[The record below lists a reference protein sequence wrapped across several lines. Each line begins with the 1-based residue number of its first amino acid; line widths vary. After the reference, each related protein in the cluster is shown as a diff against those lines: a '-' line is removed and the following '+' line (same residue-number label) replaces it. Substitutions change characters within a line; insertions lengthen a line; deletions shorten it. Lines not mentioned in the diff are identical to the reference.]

1 MELDRLIVVAAVD
14 GSEHTDSV
22 VREAVRFALLL
33 EADLHVVH
41 VVHLTGFYYSALASA
56 LIDEK
61 DLEQKLLDAVWQ
73 KVDPLIEDAD
83 GVTVTKVGLS
93 GYAGDVIADYAD
105 EVGAELIVIGS
116 RGWGAVKAAV
126 LGSTSQRVLHKT
138 ERNVLVVSR

>member
-1 MELDRLIVVAAVD
+1 MDQHRLIVVAAVD

-22 VREAVRFALLL
+22 IREAVRFARLL
-33 EADLHVVH
+33 EAELHVVH

-56 LIDEK
+56 LIDENE
-61 DLEQKLLDAVWQ
+61 LEQKLLDAVWR
-73 KVDPLIEDAD
+73 KVDPLIAEAD
-83 GVTVTKVGLS
+83 GVKVTKVGLS

-105 EVGAELIVIGS
+105 DVDAELLTIGS